1 MPEQIHGPNRAISDP
16 TRANGY
22 ESICALVFFQFC
34 EFMLSWPCQGQ
45 NQKKNTKKTGGG
57 GGVGL
62 YGMGGIVKTCVIYF
76 SFINKLHVHE

>member
-1 MPEQIHGPNRAISDP
+1 MPEQIHGPNRAISNP

-45 NQKKNTKKTGGG
+45 NKKKNTKKTGGG
-57 GGVGL
+57 GGWTLWKGRNCENMCNL
-62 YGMGGIVKTCVIYF
+62 FFIY
-76 SFINKLHVHE
+76 K